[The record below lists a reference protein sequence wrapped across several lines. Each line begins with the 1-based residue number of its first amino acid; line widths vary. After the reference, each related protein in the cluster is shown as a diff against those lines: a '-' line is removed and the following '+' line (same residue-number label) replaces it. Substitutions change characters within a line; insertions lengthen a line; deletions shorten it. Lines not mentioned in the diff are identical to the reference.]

1 MKVAGNMKIQ
11 LIKPT
16 RLDENKRPIKYRK
29 ALLPP
34 LPLAVLD
41 RLTPERH
48 HVKIVDDI
56 VEDIDY
62 SSSYD
67 LVGISAMTVQA
78 ERAYQVANRF
88 REMGVKV
95 ILGGIHPSVLPHE
108 AIKHAD
114 SVVIGEAERLW
125 EQILADFENNRFK
138 EFYQDTSRSSLRELI
153 IPKWDNVNMK
163 IYVKQIGRKR
173 PHMPVFTTRGCPFT
187 CTYCTVTG
195 IFGKTFRTKPIANVI
210 KEIDS
215 LDNKNYLFADD
226 NIAGDFD
233 YSRELFKA
241 LIPKK
246 ISWLSQIS
254 TTVLKSPDLIELA
267 GRSGCELMLFG
278 TESINKKSLKS
289 VNKGFNNPE
298 AYVELFARTRKAG
311 IIPCPTIMFGFDED
325 TLDQFRL
332 TMEFLEKNKLETAL
346 FAILTP
352 FPGTKVYEDMK
363 EAGRILTYNW
373 SMYDFAHVVFQ
384 PKNFTA
390 DELKTGFWETYR
402 ELLSFKSMTKRLFY
416 ITSRSRRPFTDFYKS
431 LLYMFCNRVNVYSNN
446 QAVSNGVIRVKSKEG
461 T

>member
-1 MKVAGNMKIQ
+1 MKIL
-11 LIKPT
+11 LIKPS
-16 RLDENKRPIKYRK
+16 RLDENKQPIKYRK

-34 LPLAVLD
+34 LPLAILD

-48 HVKIVDDI
+48 QVKIVDDI

-62 SSSYD
+62 SRSYD

-78 ERAYQVANRF
+78 ERAYQVGDRF

-95 ILGGIHPSVLPHE
+95 IMGGIHPSVLPHE

-114 SVVIGEAERLW
+114 SVVIGEAEGLW
-125 EQILADFENNRFK
+125 RQILADFENNSHK

-173 PHMPVFTTRGCPFT
+173 PPIPIFTTRGCHFS
-187 CTYCTVTG
+187 CSYCTVTG
-195 IFGKTFRTKPIANVI
+195 IFGKTFRTKPVSNVL
-210 KEIDS
+210 KEIDNIN
-215 LDNKNYLFADD
+215 NKNYLFADD

-254 TTVLKSPDLIELA
+254 TTVLKSPDLIDLA
-267 GRSGCELMLFG
+267 GKSGCELLLFG
-278 TESINKKSLKS
+278 TESINKNSLKS

-298 AYVELFARTRKAG
+298 DYIELFARTRKAG

-325 TLDQFRL
+325 SLDQFRL
-332 TMEFLEKNKLETAL
+332 SIEFLEKNKLETAM
-346 FAILTP
+346 FSILTP
-352 FPGTKVYEDMK
+352 FPGTKVYREMK
-363 EAGRILTYNW
+363 EAGRIMTYNW
-373 SMYDFAHVVFQ
+373 SMYDFGHVVFH

-390 DELKTGFWETYR
+390 HELKTHFWKTYR
-402 ELLSFKSMTKRLFY
+402 RLLSFKNMTKRLSY
-416 ITSRSRRPFTDFYKS
+416 ITSMSRRPWADFFKS
-431 LLYMFCNRVNVYSNN
+431 LLYMFYNRINVYSYD
-446 QAVSNGVIRVKSKEG
+446 QAISDGVIKVKNKKVNQ
-461 T
+461 

>member
-1 MKVAGNMKIQ
+1 MKIL

-16 RLDENKRPIKYRK
+16 RLDENKQPIKYRK

-34 LPLAVLD
+34 LPLAILD
-41 RLTPERH
+41 RLTPEQH
-48 HVKIVDDI
+48 QVKIVDDI

-62 SSSYD
+62 SRSYD

-78 ERAYQVANRF
+78 ERAYQVADRF
-88 REMGVKV
+88 REIGVKV
-95 ILGGIHPSVLPHE
+95 IMGGIHPSVLPHE

-114 SVVIGEAERLW
+114 SVVIGEAEELW
-125 EQILADFENNRFK
+125 GQILADFENNSYK
-138 EFYQDTSRSSLRELI
+138 EFYQDTSRPGLQKSI

-173 PHMPVFTTRGCPFT
+173 PPIPIFTTRGCPFT
-187 CTYCTVTG
+187 CSYCTVTG
-195 IFGKTFRTKPIANVI
+195 IFGKTFRTKPISNVLD
-210 KEIDS
+210 EIDNIN
-215 LDNKNYLFADD
+215 NKNYLFADD

-254 TTVLKSPDLIELA
+254 TTVLKSPDLIDLA
-267 GRSGCELMLFG
+267 GKSGCELLLFG
-278 TESINKKSLKS
+278 TESINKNSLKS

-298 AYVELFARTRKAG
+298 DYEELFARTRKAG

-325 TLDQFRL
+325 SLDQFRL
-332 TMEFLEKNKLETAL
+332 SIEFLEKNKLETAM

-352 FPGTKVYEDMK
+352 FPGTKVYREMK
-363 EAGRILTYNW
+363 EAGRIMTYNW
-373 SMYDFAHVVFQ
+373 SMYDFGHVVFH

-390 DELKTGFWETYR
+390 HELKTHFWKTYR
-402 ELLSFKSMTKRLFY
+402 RLLSFKNMTKRLSY
-416 ITSRSRRPFTDFYKS
+416 ITSMSRRPWADFFKS
-431 LLYMFCNRVNVYSNN
+431 LLYMFYNRINVYSYH
-446 QAVSNGVIRVKSKEG
+446 QAISDGVIKVKNKKANQ
-461 T
+461 